1 MTSRSWIAALALAG
15 GAALLA
21 ATPAAA
27 DRLITMKSHTDAMEM
42 MGQKTPAQDEN
53 YLYWFGDDAIR
64 HDTGKVST
72 ILRFDRKKM
81 IWINHDDKTY
91 SAIDLPID
99 FKKLV
104 PPEMAPMMEQMA
116 TMMGG
121 SAKVTPTD
129 KSGSFGGF
137 DCKFYRVDVNMS
149 MMNMGMDMCLSD
161 QMPVDYTRY
170 QSMVESQAGAAAEHA
185 VDEGSRQAAGLPGA
199 HRFRH
204 HGDGQDLQELAGAG
218 LVRGEGGARRH
229 LRAAGRVPG
238 EALRPDGRRRGEA
251 PLTASFRSS
260 GRRAR

>member
-1 MTSRSWIAALALAG
+1 MTSRPWIAALALAG

-53 YLYWFGDDAIR
+53 YLYWFGADAIR

-121 SAKVTPTD
+121 SAKVLPTD

-170 QSMVESQAGAAAEHA
+170 QSMVESQAALLPSTQWMKDLAKLQGFPVRTDSATTVMGKTFKSWQELVSSEEKAAPAGTYEPPAGYQEKPFDPMGAGAAK
-185 VDEGSRQAAGLPGA
+185 
-199 HRFRH
+199 
-204 HGDGQDLQELAGAG
+204 
-218 LVRGEGGARRH
+218 RR
-229 LRAAGRVPG
+229 
-238 EALRPDGRRRGEA
+238 
-251 PLTASFRSS
+251 
-260 GRRAR
+260 

>member
-1 MTSRSWIAALALAG
+1 MTSRPWIAALALAG

-21 ATPAAA
+21 AAPAAA

-53 YLYWFGDDAIR
+53 YLYWFGGDAIR

-72 ILRFDRKKM
+72 ILRFDRKQM

-91 SAIDLPID
+91 SVIDLPID

-129 KSGSFGGF
+129 KTGSFGGF
-137 DCKFYRVDVNMS
+137 DCKYYRVDVNMS
-149 MMNMGMDMCLSD
+149 MMAMGMDMCLSD
-161 QMPVDYTRY
+161 RMPVDYSRY
-170 QSMVESQAGAAAEHA
+170 QSMVESQAALLPSTQWMKDLAKLQGFPVRTDSATTVMGKTFKSWQELVSSEEKAAPAGTYEPPAGYQEKAFDPMGAGAAK
-185 VDEGSRQAAGLPGA
+185 
-199 HRFRH
+199 
-204 HGDGQDLQELAGAG
+204 
-218 LVRGEGGARRH
+218 RR
-229 LRAAGRVPG
+229 
-238 EALRPDGRRRGEA
+238 
-251 PLTASFRSS
+251 
-260 GRRAR
+260 